1 MKSLLV
7 TILGLA
13 VLVNASIADA
23 KTSKRSA
30 KRSKTTT
37 SSVVKSKSKAQSQAQ
52 TSSQDSSLK
61 SDFEGLGDN
70 DAFLERAKSMNAES
84 RTRIVQNRTVDLNNR
99 FEIGGNYGINGGGDS
114 YVTTQNL
121 GAYLDFH
128 FSPRW
133 AVGVRYQH
141 SYNKLTSEGE
151 EQYKRAREAQAID
164 PASPEAFAGVDY
176 PIDTSLFT
184 VSYAPIYGKLNLF
197 DSGIAHF
204 DIYGLLGYG
213 VMKLNSGNSNTYA
226 AGIGS
231 GIWLSQHFATRLEV
245 RYQAFEDLI
254 GTANRKQNIIQGMVS
269 FGLLL

>member
-1 MKSLLV
+1 MKSLFITL
-7 TILGLA
+7 LALA
-13 VLVNASIADA
+13 VVAQTSVADA
-23 KTSKRSA
+23 KTSRRSA

-37 SSVVKSKSKAQSQAQ
+37 SASVKAKSQVQTQSA
-52 TSSQDSSLK
+52 SLK

-70 DAFLERAKSMNAES
+70 EAFLERAKSMNAES

-99 FEIGGNYGINGGGDS
+99 FEIGGNYAINGGGDS

-121 GAYLDFH
+121 GAYIDFH
-128 FSPRW
+128 FNPRW
-133 AVGVRYQH
+133 AIGVRYQH

-176 PIDTSLFT
+176 PIDTSLVT